1 MNGEELLNKMSDVD
15 EGLIIEAEK
24 KPIKKRLFIRLG
36 AVCAAALAITLGVN
50 FIPKLTFVE
59 PPVLELTDKSFW
71 TFGGGGFGGGFEGI
85 HVNDPS
91 ELDNGNPWSENMKI
105 RTLPVFTS
113 SSTYPD
119 AEKMKETLINAAEF
133 FGLDIDSL
141 EIKDSTLSDED
152 IENLREQFI
161 EYGAPDEEIER
172 VIKNSCSGGEVWAK
186 QNGISI
192 DVDTAFCLNIVFE
205 DGIELPHEYNF
216 SKSASEEE
224 LSRAGD
230 YLVNEYKDLLKMK
243 KPVKNLHA
251 EYNGS
256 VEFYDGGKSDEDKV
270 VNYSLNFVRFISND
284 EGKLRIIR
292 IFTDTGCE
300 KIADYPI
307 ISAEDAQK
315 LLWEGGYL
323 SSVSY
328 DITGDEEIGRIE
340 LMYRSGIGYEYVL
353 PFYRILVKLPEE
365 YDDDKEKSCYGGYY
379 VPAVEGEYLVGVPTK
394 ITFNG
399 GDITAFK

>member
-24 KPIKKRLFIRLG
+24 KPIKKRLFIGLG

-59 PPVLELTDKSFW
+59 PPVLEFTGQNSFGNE
-71 TFGGGGFGGGFEGI
+71 FGFEGI

-105 RTLPVFTS
+105 RTLPVFKS

-119 AEKMKETLINAAEF
+119 AEKMRETLINAAEF
-133 FGLDIDSL
+133 FGLDIGSL
-141 EIKDSTLSDED
+141 EIKDTTLSNED

-161 EYGAPDEEIER
+161 GYGAPDEEIER
-172 VIKNSCSGGEVWAK
+172 VIKNSCSGSEVRAK

-192 DVDTAFCLNIVFE
+192 SVDTAFCVNIEFE
-205 DGIELPHEYNF
+205 DGIELPSEYNF

-230 YLVNEYKDLLKMK
+230 YLINQYKDLLKMK
-243 KPVKNLHA
+243 NPVKNLHA
-251 EYNGS
+251 EYTGS
-256 VEFYDGGKSDEDKV
+256 VEFYDGGKSDKDKI

-284 EGKLRIIR
+284 EGKLWIIR
-292 IFTDTGCE
+292 IFIDSDCE

-307 ISAEDAQK
+307 ISADDAKK
-315 LLWEGGYL
+315 LLAEGGYL
-323 SSVSY
+323 SSAPY
-328 DITGDEEIGRIE
+328 DITGDEEIGYME
-340 LMYRSGIGYEYVL
+340 LMYRSRIGYEYVL

-365 YDDDKEKSCYGGYY
+365 YNDDMGRSCYGGYY

>member
-24 KPIKKRLFIRLG
+24 KPIKKRLFIGLG

-59 PPVLELTDKSFW
+59 PPVLELTGKNLW
-71 TFGGGGFGGGFEGI
+71 VYGGAGFEGI

-91 ELDNGNPWSENMKI
+91 ELDNGNPWSENMNI

-119 AEKMKETLINAAEF
+119 AKKMKETLINAAKF

-141 EIKDSTLSDED
+141 EIEDTALSNED

-161 EYGAPDEEIER
+161 GYGAPDEEIEF
-172 VIKNSCSGGEVWAK
+172 VIKRSCSSGSVRAK

-192 DVDTAFCLNIVFE
+192 DVDTAFCVNIEFE
-205 DGIELPHEYNF
+205 DGVELPSEYNF

-230 YLVNEYKDLLKMK
+230 YLINEYKDLLKMK
-243 KPVKNLHA
+243 NPVKNLHA
-251 EYNGS
+251 EYVGS
-256 VEFYDGGKSDEDKV
+256 VEFYDGGKSDKDKI

-284 EGKLRIIR
+284 EGKLWIIR
-292 IFTDTGCE
+292 IFTDTECE

-307 ISAEDAQK
+307 ISAEEAKK

-323 SSVSY
+323 SSAPY
-328 DITGDEEIGRIE
+328 DITGGEEIGRIE

-365 YDDDKEKSCYGGYY
+365 YNDDKGRSDYGGYY

>member
-24 KPIKKRLFIRLG
+24 KPIRKRFFIGFG

-50 FIPKLTFVE
+50 FIPKLTYVE
-59 PPVLELTDKSFW
+59 PPVLELTGQDFMGTW
-71 TFGGGGFGGGFEGI
+71 GFEGI

-91 ELDNGNPWSENMKI
+91 ELDNGNPWSENMNI

-119 AEKMKETLINAAEF
+119 AKKMKETLINAAEF

-141 EIKDSTLSDED
+141 EIEDTILSNED
-152 IENLREQFI
+152 IENLREQFK

-172 VIKNSCSGGEVWAK
+172 IIKNSRSYSEVRTK

-192 DVDTAFCLNIVFE
+192 DVDTTFCVNIEFE
-205 DGIELPHEYNF
+205 DGVKLPSEYNF

-230 YLVNEYKDLLKMK
+230 YLINEYKDLLKMK
-243 KPVKNLHA
+243 NPVKNLHA

-270 VNYSLNFVRFISND
+270 INYSLNFVRFISNE
-284 EGKLRIIR
+284 EGKLWIIR
-292 IFTDTGCE
+292 IFTDTDCE

-307 ISAEDAQK
+307 ISSEEAQK
-315 LLWEGGYL
+315 LLAEGGYL
-323 SSVSY
+323 SSAPY
-328 DITGDEEIGRIE
+328 DITGGEEIGRIE

-365 YDDDKEKSCYGGYY
+365 YNDDMGRSCYGGYY

>member
-24 KPIKKRLFIRLG
+24 KPIKKRLFIGLG

-50 FIPKLTFVE
+50 TIPKLTFAE
-59 PPVLELTDKSFW
+59 PPVLELTGKNLW
-71 TFGGGGFGGGFEGI
+71 VYGGGGFEGI

-91 ELDNGNPWSENMKI
+91 ELDNGNPWSENMNI

-113 SSTYPD
+113 NSTYPD
-119 AEKMKETLINAAEF
+119 AKKMKETLINAAEF

-141 EIKDSTLSDED
+141 EIEDTTLSNED
-152 IENLREQFI
+152 IENLREQFK

-172 VIKNSCSGGEVWAK
+172 VIKNSCSYSKVRTK

-192 DVDTAFCLNIVFE
+192 DVDTAFCVNIKFE
-205 DGIELPHEYNF
+205 DGIELPGEYNF
-216 SKSASEEE
+216 SESASEEE

-230 YLVNEYKDLLKMK
+230 YLINEYKDLLKMK
-243 KPVKNLHA
+243 NPVKNLHA
-251 EYNGS
+251 EYTGS
-256 VEFYDGGKSDEDKV
+256 VEFYDGGKNDKDKI
-270 VNYSLNFVRFISND
+270 VNYSLNFVRFISNE
-284 EGKLRIIR
+284 EGKLWIIR
-292 IFTDTGCE
+292 IFTDTDCE

-307 ISAEDAQK
+307 ISAEEAQK
-315 LLWEGGYL
+315 LLAEGGYL
-323 SSVSY
+323 TSAPY

-365 YDDDKEKSCYGGYY
+365 YNDDKGRSCYGGYY

-399 GDITAFK
+399 ADITAFK

>member
-24 KPIKKRLFIRLG
+24 KPIKKRFFIGLG

-50 FIPKLTFVE
+50 FIPKLTFAE
-59 PPVLELTDKSFW
+59 PPVLELTGLDLWGMSG
-71 TFGGGGFGGGFEGI
+71 TGFEGI

-91 ELDNGNPWSENMKI
+91 ELDNGNPWSENMNI

-113 SSTYPD
+113 NSTYPD
-119 AEKMKETLINAAEF
+119 AKKMKETLINAAEF

-141 EIKDSTLSDED
+141 DIKDTTLSNED

-172 VIKNSCSGGEVWAK
+172 VIKNSCSGGEVRAK

-192 DVDTAFCLNIVFE
+192 DVDTAFCVNIVFE
-205 DGIELPHEYNF
+205 DGIELPSEYNF

-230 YLVNEYKDLLKMK
+230 YLINEYKDLLKLK
-243 KPVKNLHA
+243 NPVKNLHA
-251 EYNGS
+251 EYDGS
-256 VEFYDGGKSDEDKV
+256 VEFYDGGKSDKDKI

-284 EGKLRIIR
+284 EGKLWIIR
-292 IFTDTGCE
+292 IFTDTDCE

-307 ISAEDAQK
+307 ISAEEAQK
-315 LLWEGGYL
+315 LLAEGGYL
-323 SSVSY
+323 SSAPY
-328 DITGDEEIGRIE
+328 DITGDEEIGSIE

-365 YDDDKEKSCYGGYY
+365 YNDDKGRSCYGGYY

-399 GDITAFK
+399 MDITAK